1 MSQSLFSFL
10 EILIKDKRWWA
21 LRQNTQRMPPAI
33 YSLVLL
39 LKVGAFFLMQ
49 HFPALPNKSE
59 DTIVNAWQW
68 AQYNSEECEQWPLG
82 KLYSDFTFDLF
93 SQEQYL
99 YNKVTPS
106 WLRVLMW
113 LMCWC
118 VGFSAR
124 FFKVHDSNLGR
135 ITGNWIFELRLTRSL
150 GVPSSCSH
158 ILVVSFL
165 EWSGLGLFTFYT
177 CQALMNMDDI
187 LAATTTLSGPPS
199 HVPIAPWYHPRV
211 TLR

>member
-1 MSQSLFSFL
+1 
-10 EILIKDKRWWA
+10 
-21 LRQNTQRMPPAI
+21 
-33 YSLVLL
+33 
-39 LKVGAFFLMQ
+39 MQ

-124 FFKVHDSNLGR
+124 FFKSSWLQSRKNNRKLDIWAPPL
-135 ITGNWIFELRLTRSL
+135 SL
-150 GVPSSCSH
+150 AGCSIKLSCSH

-165 EWSGLGLFTFYT
+165 DWSALGLFTFYT

>member
-21 LRQNTQRMPPAI
+21 LRQNTQRMPLAI

-106 WLRVLMW
+106 LLAPCPHVTDV
-113 LMCWC
+113 LMCWLL
-118 VGFSAR
+118 R
-124 FFKVHDSNLGR
+124 PFFKSSWLQSRKNNRKLDIWAPPLARWVFHQA
-135 ITGNWIFELRLTRSL
+135 ELFPYF
-150 GVPSSCSH
+150 GC
-158 ILVVSFL
+158 
-165 EWSGLGLFTFYT
+165 
-177 CQALMNMDDI
+177 
-187 LAATTTLSGPPS
+187 
-199 HVPIAPWYHPRV
+199 
-211 TLR
+211 